1 MEGKAISYY
10 TAVVWPVPG
19 QRLIDWP
26 EDMPRWPNSMGAT
39 FEKEAS
45 LAELIA
51 WMNTEMKSRVR
62 AKAAPRNSRPEAFRE
77 LSSKDDNLWTGL
89 STPKCWKC
97 KNPIHKIDQCQK
109 FMALNMPKIESR
121 LLKKTTPVL
130 AAWKEQEGSTGS
142 QKVQGEDCS
151 ETSDGNQYK
160 CYHHPLLYETLKAT
174 VATVAFTIRK
184 TAKHQVIG
192 RREEM
197 PNLNLTWEFDQ
208 CIWLF
213 TVIVFYR

>member
-1 MEGKAISYY
+1 M
-10 TAVVWPVPG
+10 
-19 QRLIDWP
+19 D
-26 EDMPRWPNSMGAT
+26 AT

-62 AKAAPRNSRPEAFRE
+62 AKAALRNSRPEAFRE

-89 STPKCWKC
+89 SSPKCWKG

-130 AAWKEQEGSTGS
+130 AA
-142 QKVQGEDCS
+142 
-151 ETSDGNQYK
+151 
-160 CYHHPLLYETLKAT
+160 
-174 VATVAFTIRK
+174 
-184 TAKHQVIG
+184 
-192 RREEM
+192 
-197 PNLNLTWEFDQ
+197 
-208 CIWLF
+208 
-213 TVIVFYR
+213 

>member
-1 MEGKAISYY
+1 
-10 TAVVWPVPG
+10 
-19 QRLIDWP
+19 
-26 EDMPRWPNSMGAT
+26 MGAT

-89 STPKCWKC
+89 SSPKCWKC

-130 AAWKEQEGSTGS
+130 AA
-142 QKVQGEDCS
+142 
-151 ETSDGNQYK
+151 
-160 CYHHPLLYETLKAT
+160 
-174 VATVAFTIRK
+174 
-184 TAKHQVIG
+184 
-192 RREEM
+192 
-197 PNLNLTWEFDQ
+197 
-208 CIWLF
+208 
-213 TVIVFYR
+213 